1 MTKIHILDTEG
12 KKTKEITTGLFEEP
26 IREDLIFKVIE
37 AEKTR
42 QPYKPRQYAGMDRSS
57 SGKVQH
63 KRHSWNTDRGKGMPR
78 IPKKTM
84 WRRGTQFSWIGAIIP
99 SVRGGRRAH
108 PPHGDI
114 PDRKINK
121 KELKKVLLSSLTYVS
136 SIDEIK
142 KKYSTISELKIETK
156 FPIIVED
163 KILTLKTKEFYVA
176 LKKILGELFDVSVQ
190 KKAQRPGKGKFRGR
204 KYKKSAG
211 ALLVIGAEENAKIQG
226 IDVLRVSELSIADLA
241 DGGARITL
249 FTEKAIKDLE
259 SVMEGKHDKE
269 KSKPEKIHNK
279 Q

>member
-1 MTKIHILDTEG
+1 MKIQILDTEG
-12 KKTKEITTGLFEEP
+12 KKTKEITTELFEEP

-37 AEKTR
+37 SEKTR
-42 QPYKPRQYAGMDRSS
+42 QPYRPKQYAGMNISA

-114 PDRKINK
+114 PNRKINK
-121 KELKKVLLSSLTYVS
+121 KELKKVLLSTLSYVS
-136 SIDEIK
+136 SVDEIK
-142 KKYSTISELKIETK
+142 KKYATLEGKKIEIK

-163 KILTLKTKEFYVA
+163 KILTLKTKELFNT
-176 LKKILGELFDVSVQ
+176 LRKILGELYEVAVQ
-190 KKAQRPGKGKFRGR
+190 KKSQRPGKGKFRGR
-204 KYKKSAG
+204 RYKKNAG
-211 ALLVIGAEENAKIQG
+211 ALLVIGAKENAKIQG
-226 IDVLRVSELSIADLA
+226 IDVLRVSELTIADLA
-241 DGGARITL
+241 DGGARLTI

-259 SVMEGKHDKE
+259 SVMEGKK
-269 KSKPEKIHNK
+269 K
-279 Q
+279 